1 MSADIAAEIWG
12 ELKRFINSMDQAD
25 AAETLVNVMIDN
37 DIDSEDI
44 RSAFA
49 GDAMIKRILS
59 DYVDEDEDDYLVDCP
74 KPIIFVAFCVLFG
87 YLSTFI

>member
-1 MSADIAAEIWG
+1 MSADIAAEIWS
-12 ELKRFINSMDQAD
+12 ELKRYINSMDQAD

-49 GDAMIKRILS
+49 GDAVIKRILS
-59 DYVDEDEDDYLVDCP
+59 DYVDEEEDEYEEEDYEEDE
-74 KPIIFVAFCVLFG
+74 
-87 YLSTFI
+87 

>member
-1 MSADIAAEIWG
+1 MSADIAAEIWS
-12 ELKRFINSMDQAD
+12 ELKRYINSMDQAD

-49 GDAMIKRILS
+49 GDAMVKRILS
-59 DYVDEDEDDYLVDCP
+59 DYVDEEDEYNEEEDYEEDE
-74 KPIIFVAFCVLFG
+74 
-87 YLSTFI
+87 

>member
-1 MSADIAAEIWG
+1 MSADIAAEIWS

-49 GDAMIKRILS
+49 GDAMVKRILS
-59 DYVDEDEDDYLVDCP
+59 DYVDEEDEYDEEEDYEEDE
-74 KPIIFVAFCVLFG
+74 
-87 YLSTFI
+87 

>member
-1 MSADIAAEIWG
+1 MSADIAAEIWS
-12 ELKRFINSMDQAD
+12 ELKRYINSMDQAD
-25 AAETLVNVMIDN
+25 AAETLVNIMIDN

-59 DYVDEDEDDYLVDCP
+59 DYVDEEEDEAYEEEDYEED
-74 KPIIFVAFCVLFG
+74 
-87 YLSTFI
+87 

>member
-44 RSAFA
+44 RSAFS
-49 GDAMIKRILS
+49 GDAMVKRILS
-59 DYVDEDEDDYLVDCP
+59 DYVDEEEDEYEEEEYEEDE
-74 KPIIFVAFCVLFG
+74 
-87 YLSTFI
+87 

>member
-1 MSADIAAEIWG
+1 MSADIAAEIWS
-12 ELKRFINSMDQAD
+12 ELKRYINSMDQAD
-25 AAETLVNVMIDN
+25 AAETLVNIMIDN

-59 DYVDEDEDDYLVDCP
+59 DYVDEEEDEAYEEEDYEEDE
-74 KPIIFVAFCVLFG
+74 
-87 YLSTFI
+87 

>member
-1 MSADIAAEIWG
+1 MSADIAAEIWS

-49 GDAMIKRILS
+49 GDAMVKRILS
-59 DYVDEDEDDYLVDCP
+59 DYVDEEEDGYEEEEYEEDE
-74 KPIIFVAFCVLFG
+74 
-87 YLSTFI
+87 

>member
-49 GDAMIKRILS
+49 GDAMVKRILS
-59 DYVDEDEDDYLVDCP
+59 DYVDDEEEDDYDEDE
-74 KPIIFVAFCVLFG
+74 A
-87 YLSTFI
+87 YEEDE

>member
-1 MSADIAAEIWG
+1 MSADIAAEIWS
-12 ELKRFINSMDQAD
+12 ELKRYINSMDQTD

-49 GDAMIKRILS
+49 GDAVIKRILS
-59 DYVDEDEDDYLVDCP
+59 DYVDEEEDEYEEEDYEEDE
-74 KPIIFVAFCVLFG
+74 
-87 YLSTFI
+87 

>member
-44 RSAFA
+44 RSAFS
-49 GDAMIKRILS
+49 GDAMVKRILS
-59 DYVDEDEDDYLVDCP
+59 DYVDEEEEDDYDEDE
-74 KPIIFVAFCVLFG
+74 A
-87 YLSTFI
+87 YEEDE

>member
-1 MSADIAAEIWG
+1 MSADIAAEIWS
-12 ELKRFINSMDQAD
+12 ELKRYINSMDQAD

-44 RSAFA
+44 RSAFS

-59 DYVDEDEDDYLVDCP
+59 DYVDEEEGEYDEEEDYEEDE
-74 KPIIFVAFCVLFG
+74 
-87 YLSTFI
+87 

>member
-44 RSAFA
+44 RSAFS
-49 GDAMIKRILS
+49 GDAMVKRILS
-59 DYVDEDEDDYLVDCP
+59 DYVDEEEDDYDEEEE
-74 KPIIFVAFCVLFG
+74 
-87 YLSTFI
+87 YEEDE

>member
-44 RSAFA
+44 RSAFS
-49 GDAMIKRILS
+49 GDAMVKRILS
-59 DYVDEDEDDYLVDCP
+59 DYVDEEEDEYEEEDYEEDE
-74 KPIIFVAFCVLFG
+74 
-87 YLSTFI
+87 

>member
-1 MSADIAAEIWG
+1 MSADIAAEIWS
-12 ELKRFINSMDQAD
+12 ELKRYINSMDQAD

-49 GDAMIKRILS
+49 GDAVIKRILS
-59 DYVDEDEDDYLVDCP
+59 DYVDEEEDEYEEEEYEED
-74 KPIIFVAFCVLFG
+74 
-87 YLSTFI
+87 

>member
-49 GDAMIKRILS
+49 GDAMVKRILS
-59 DYVDEDEDDYLVDCP
+59 DYVDEEEDEYDEDEAYEEDE
-74 KPIIFVAFCVLFG
+74 
-87 YLSTFI
+87 

>member
-1 MSADIAAEIWG
+1 MSADIAAEIWS

-49 GDAMIKRILS
+49 GDAMVKRILS
-59 DYVDEDEDDYLVDCP
+59 DYVDEEDEYNEEEDYEEDE
-74 KPIIFVAFCVLFG
+74 
-87 YLSTFI
+87 

>member
-1 MSADIAAEIWG
+1 MSADIAAEIWS

-49 GDAMIKRILS
+49 GDAMVKRILS
-59 DYVDEDEDDYLVDCP
+59 DYVDDEEEDDYDEDE
-74 KPIIFVAFCVLFG
+74 A
-87 YLSTFI
+87 YEEDE